1 MRAGVLPFGMPEHDP
16 RVLPLQAPISRSAL
30 IAYLSRTACASSER
44 AERMR
49 AMAEHAPDPVMKEFL
64 RLQAQYH
71 QMDNSAMRMLEA
83 AVESGDLPVAP
94 PVIAPVRK
102 PWWRRVIFWV
112 R

>member
-1 MRAGVLPFGMPEHDP
+1 MRV
-16 RVLPLQAPISRSAL
+16 
-30 IAYLSRTACASSER
+30 
-44 AERMR
+44 
-49 AMAEHAPDPVMKEFL
+49 MAEHAPDPVMKEFL

-83 AVESGDLPVAP
+83 SVESGDLPAAP
-94 PVIAPVRK
+94 PVIPVKK